1 MRMPIDGYDGDRKRL
16 VGATGRDKKPS
27 CASPQQIEDKQAK
40 TPLKKLPRSRCLCIS
55 QRKSAELAA
64 SVRTY
69 GGRSVAGSELSKP
82 TQKNQGVAV
91 YVNLLAHNL
100 FQWLANGFAG

>member
-40 TPLKKLPRSRCLCIS
+40 TPLKKLPRSRCLLVRVCIS
-55 QRKSAELAA
+55 QRKSTTQRTELAA
-64 SVRTY
+64 SVRQPLFHSFRVEKIEHSSACT
-69 GGRSVAGSELSKP
+69 GR
-82 TQKNQGVAV
+82 TR
-91 YVNLLAHNL
+91 
-100 FQWLANGFAG
+100 